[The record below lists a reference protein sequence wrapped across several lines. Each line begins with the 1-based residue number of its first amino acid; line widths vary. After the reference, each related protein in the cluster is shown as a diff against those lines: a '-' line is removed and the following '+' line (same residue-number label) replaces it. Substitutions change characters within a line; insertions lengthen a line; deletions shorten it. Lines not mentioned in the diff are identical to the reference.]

1 MIHEN
6 NTKVKGCQYMSTRGR
21 NGEKQTEILQYIYDE
36 VNKRGYPPTV
46 REIGTATMLSS
57 TSTVHGHLSRLEENG
72 FIHRDPSKPRAIEFT
87 QEGLAKLGISEHEDD
102 IPLLGVVTAGEP
114 ILAIEEAT
122 DYFPMPTELEF
133 EKGNLFML
141 TIRGDSMINAG
152 ILDGDQVIV
161 RKQESA
167 NNGDIVIAMTDEDE
181 ATCKRFYKEN
191 NIIRLQPENDQLD
204 PILLDNVTILGKVV
218 SLYRSHIF

>member
-1 MIHEN
+1 
-6 NTKVKGCQYMSTRGR
+6 MSTRGR
-21 NGEKQTEILQYIYDE
+21 KGEKQLEILNFIYKQ
-36 VNKRGYPPTV
+36 VKKKGYPPTV
-46 REIGTATMLSS
+46 REIGEATALSS
-57 TSTVHGHLSRLEENG
+57 TSTVHGHLARLEKNG
-72 FIHRDPSKPRAIEFT
+72 YILRDPSKPRAIEFT
-87 QEGLAKLGISEHEDD
+87 AEGLDKLGINLDD
-102 IPLLGVVTAGEP
+102 DKIPLLGIVTAGEP

-122 DYFPMPTELEF
+122 DYFPIPNDLEI

-141 TIRGDSMINAG
+141 TIRGDSMMDVG

-181 ATCKRFYKEN
+181 ATCKRFFKESDH
-191 NIIRLQPENDQLD
+191 IRLQPENETMD
-204 PILLDNVTILGKVV
+204 PIILNDVKILGKVI